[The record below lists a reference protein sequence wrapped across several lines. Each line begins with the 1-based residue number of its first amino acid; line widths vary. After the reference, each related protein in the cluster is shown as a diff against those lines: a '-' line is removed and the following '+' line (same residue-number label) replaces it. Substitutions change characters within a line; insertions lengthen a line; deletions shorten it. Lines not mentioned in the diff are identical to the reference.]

1 MIRHKKGLQTDKIN
15 HLPSVVLI
23 AFLFFLDFITK
34 FFVRLYNPK
43 WPFINYLENTG
54 VVLGVFQGYNLLLM
68 IVIIILIFI
77 IIYFYKSER
86 RYWLGFDFILAGA
99 FGNLFDRF
107 CYGYVIDFIDLKY
120 WPVFNLADVF
130 IVLGVIIVLI
140 RYVFKKD
147 K

>member
-1 MIRHKKGLQTDKIN
+1 MIRHKKHLDKIN
-15 HLPSVVLI
+15 HLPSVFLI

-34 FFVRLYNPK
+34 FLVRLYNPK
-43 WPFINYLENTG
+43 WPFVNYLENTG
-54 VVLGVFQGYNLLLM
+54 VVMGVFQGYNLLFM
-68 IVIIILIFI
+68 IIMIILIFI

-130 IVLGVIIVLI
+130 IVVGVVIVLLI
-140 RYVFKKD
+140 YIFKKPR
-147 K
+147 